1 MAGSVGAF
9 LGGLFGALLITFIL
23 TRSVIC
29 VAKKKS
35 NPKNA
40 ALIAFFVA
48 AGITLLMTSLT
59 MGIGKGII
67 IYTPCLIFWLIIDLR
82 RARNNLITDQDF
94 NGKDRNTGESKTLK
108 CTHCGQEYSPK
119 DYRDDAPE
127 WVCPQC
133 LKPLPKDQAII
144 KV

>member
-1 MAGSVGAF
+1 MTGSIGYF
-9 LGGLFGALLITFIL
+9 LGGFFGALFITYIL
-23 TRSVIC
+23 TRSVNF
-29 VAKKKS
+29 VAQKKT

-48 AGITLLMTSLT
+48 AGITLLTTSLT

-67 IYTPCLIFWLIIDLR
+67 IYFPCLIFWLIIDLR
-82 RARNNLITDQDF
+82 RVRKNLMADQDF
-94 NGKDRNTGESKTLK
+94 NGKEKNIEELKTFR
-108 CTHCGQEYSPK
+108 CTHCGQEFSPE

-127 WVCPQC
+127 WLCSQC
-133 LKPLPKDQAII
+133 LKPLPKEQAII